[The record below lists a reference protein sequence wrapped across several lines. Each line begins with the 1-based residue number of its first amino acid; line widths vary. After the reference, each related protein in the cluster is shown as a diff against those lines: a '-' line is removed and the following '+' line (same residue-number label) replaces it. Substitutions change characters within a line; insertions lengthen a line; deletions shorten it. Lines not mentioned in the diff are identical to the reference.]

1 MTFERACRH
10 IENFTAGHE
19 SARDGLGAVVPPD
32 LADYPDNHIE
42 SDNRLSWFLGRLDE
56 TYGDDAV
63 YVRLVRAKT
72 KVAASYNKKWE
83 YETAIMKAYGEGI
96 LMHGAHIP
104 DSFATCEDYWETVN
118 SNIRLFLKDKTRKLC
133 LDVDNPK
140 AAFTEF
146 WEKIGAE
153 GDLHAAL
160 AEWDVHHNA
169 TRKNWQPASLSK
181 RIERHLRRTPGLE
194 ALKRRLLFWR
204 KKYRH

>member
-1 MTFERACRH
+1 
-10 IENFTAGHE
+10 
-19 SARDGLGAVVPPD
+19 
-32 LADYPDNHIE
+32 
-42 SDNRLSWFLGRLDE
+42 
-56 TYGDDAV
+56 
-63 YVRLVRAKT
+63 
-72 KVAASYNKKWE
+72 
-83 YETAIMKAYGEGI
+83 
-96 LMHGAHIP
+96 MHGAHIP
-104 DSFATCEDYWETVN
+104 DSFTTCEDYWETVN